1 MSKAVLKDGKL
12 QYKKF
17 LRTRELPVEDIA
29 WAYLQQE
36 DVSARMCCGRADFEI
51 GRLIMIDR
59 NGKREI
65 LQYEGL
71 DEPRRL
77 LDELH
82 EANSTI
88 AIGYTPENCERF
100 GVH

>member
-1 MSKAVLKDGKL
+1 MTKAVVKDGKL

-17 LRTRELPVEDIA
+17 FRTRELPVGDIA

-36 DVSARMCCGRADFEI
+36 DVSARMCCGRASFEI
-51 GRLIMIDR
+51 GRLVIIDK

-77 LDELH
+77 LDDLT
-82 EANSTI
+82 EANAAI
-88 AIGYTPENCERF
+88 AVGYTPENRERF
-100 GVH
+100 AAR